1 MCSWCLSLSPHTH
14 SHTLSH
20 PTHTLSLTP
29 HTLSLSPH
37 TRSLSHPTHTLS
49 LPPHTLSLI
58 VIRGLVLVRKKSAKK
73 QCSEFQWFSAQP
85 ILRGQNRGPSEPQTS
100 MELPGSLFLGNSTRA
115 SGEGQ
120 HSEGTGAR
128 QLTALFSDQGLNYNK
143 GHESHRV
150 FNSM

>member
-1 MCSWCLSLSPHTH
+1 MGGLCSWCLSLTPHTLTH
-14 SHTLSH
+14 SLSH

-29 HTLSLSPH
+29 HTF
-37 TRSLSHPTHTLS
+37 
-49 LPPHTLSLI
+49 SLI

-143 GHESHRV
+143 GHETHRGFQQYV
-150 FNSM
+150 KV